1 MPNLEHNI
9 PKMFSTVG
17 VVQTLQK
24 NPIQAKKELQ
34 VSQLQ
39 ANFYLSISKRHSMK
53 LENEVVGN

>member
-39 ANFYLSISKRHSMK
+39 ANFYLSISKRQY
-53 LENEVVGN
+53 EA